1 MTLQDVIG
9 TALSGAPRPSNSLMR
24 SRQRRRR
31 SRLDNG
37 VHSATLKH
45 GRVPARHRVFH
56 QGRWHSVASAP
67 RQHGTLHIF
76 DEQSRAT
83 SRDQGLQS
91 AAQFAETCGSE
102 VHTMAHV
109 PLFAGEPCFHLQKGV
124 LLRPAR
130 STMKA
135 QALRCVAS
143 CFAISRLPP
152 RLVT

>member
-1 MTLQDVIG
+1 M
-9 TALSGAPRPSNSLMR
+9 
-24 SRQRRRR
+24 
-31 SRLDNG
+31 DNG

-45 GRVPARHRVFH
+45 GREPLRHRVFH
-56 QGRWHSVASAP
+56 HGRWHSVDCAP
-67 RQHGTLHIF
+67 RQHGTLHMLNG
-76 DEQSRAT
+76 QTRAA

-91 AAQFAETCGSE
+91 VAQSSETCGTE
-102 VHTMAHV
+102 VQMMAHV
-109 PLFAGEPCFHLQKGV
+109 PLVADEPCFHLRKGV

-143 CFAISRLPP
+143 WLAISRLPP